1 MASAW
6 ISYAGM
12 RNKLNSRRVWL
23 VSQLANRSL
32 ITLVAALCVF
42 TSGCMKSI
50 REHSMALAA
59 ATAPVIDQATAA
71 YQAANAIHEKRADY
85 DEIPVFEQDHS
96 IDKLKVVHELI
107 DDKDIELRLKVLTAF
122 QLYVKTLVE
131 ITNGTESPELD
142 AASKS
147 LGKDLTSLGN
157 TVTPT
162 IENALGIPATG
173 PTTTVTTT
181 TSTTS
186 DTTTSTSTTTT
197 APNAPITT
205 TDQNLIITGANAL
218 GQFLTYRAI
227 EKDLPQLI
235 VKLDPQVISL
245 CKTMISEVDAMSNAE
260 TIDFNYMLSQEK
272 QFLMDPSISLNE
284 VERRNEVAKMQELVR
299 EQHAAGLQLTGQR
312 GAILKLALT
321 HHALAEDLAKA
332 NPESLKDKLKELI
345 AAGQNLGKFYS
356 SLPGS

>member
-1 MASAW
+1 
-6 ISYAGM
+6 M
-12 RNKLNSRRVWL
+12 RSKLNSRRGWL
-23 VSQLANRSL
+23 VRPLANRSL
-32 ITLVAALCVF
+32 IVLAAAFSLF
-42 TSGCMKSI
+42 TSGCMKSL
-50 REHSMALAA
+50 REHSTALAA
-59 ATAPVIDQATAA
+59 ATAPVIDQTRAA
-71 YQAANAIHEKRADY
+71 YQAANAIHEKRADF

-147 LGKDLTSLGN
+147 LGKDLTGLGN
-157 TVTPT
+157 TVAPT

-181 TSTTS
+181 TATTGN
-186 DTTTSTSTTTT
+186 TTTSTSTSATTP
-197 APNAPITT
+197 AAPITT
-205 TDQNLIITGANAL
+205 TDQNLIITGATAL

-227 EKDLPQLI
+227 ERDLPSLI

-245 CKTMISEVDAMSNAE
+245 CKVMISEVDDMSNAE
-260 TIDFNYMLSQEK
+260 TIDFNYMLGQEK
-272 QFLMDPSISLNE
+272 QFVMDPSTTLNE

-299 EQHAAGLQLTGQR
+299 EQHVAELQLAGLR

-321 HHALAEDLAKA
+321 HHALAEDLARA

-345 AAGQNLGKFYS
+345 AAGQNLGSFYS
-356 SLPGS
+356 SLPGT

>member
-1 MASAW
+1 
-6 ISYAGM
+6 M
-12 RNKLNSRRVWL
+12 RSRLNSRRGSL
-23 VSQLANRSL
+23 VRLLANRSL
-32 ITLVAALCVF
+32 IVLAVALFLF
-42 TSGCMKSI
+42 TSGCMKSL
-50 REHSMALAA
+50 REHSTALAA
-59 ATAPVIDQATAA
+59 ATAPVIDQARAA
-71 YQAANAIHEKRADY
+71 YQATNAIHEKRADY

-147 LGKDLTSLGN
+147 LGKDLTGLGN
-157 TVTPT
+157 TVAPT
-162 IENALGIPATG
+162 IENVLGIPATG

-181 TSTTS
+181 TATTGN
-186 DTTTSTSTTTT
+186 TTASTSTSTTTP
-197 APNAPITT
+197 AAPITT
-205 TDQNLIITGANAL
+205 ADQNLIITGANAL

-227 EKDLPQLI
+227 EKDLPSLI

-245 CKTMISEVDAMSNAE
+245 CKVMISEVDDMSNAE
-260 TIDFNYMLSQEK
+260 MIDFNYMLGQQK
-272 QFLMDPSISLNE
+272 QFVMDPSTALNE
-284 VERRNEVAKMQELVR
+284 AERRNEVAKMQELVR
-299 EQHAAGLQLTGQR
+299 EQHVAELQLAGLR

-332 NPESLKDKLKELI
+332 NPESLKEKLKELI
-345 AAGQNLGKFYS
+345 AAGQNLGSFYT
-356 SLPGS
+356 SLPRT

>member
-1 MASAW
+1 
-6 ISYAGM
+6 M
-12 RNKLNSRRVWL
+12 RSRLNSRRGSL
-23 VSQLANRSL
+23 VRLLANRSL
-32 ITLVAALCVF
+32 IVLAVALCLF
-42 TSGCMKSI
+42 TSGCMKSL
-50 REHSMALAA
+50 REHSTALAA
-59 ATAPVIDQATAA
+59 APAPVIDQARAA
-71 YQAANAIHEKRADY
+71 YQATNAIHEKRADY

-181 TSTTS
+181 TST
-186 DTTTSTSTTTT
+186 

-272 QFLMDPSISLNE
+272 QFLMDPSI
-284 VERRNEVAKMQELVR
+284 
-299 EQHAAGLQLTGQR
+299 
-312 GAILKLALT
+312 
-321 HHALAEDLAKA
+321 
-332 NPESLKDKLKELI
+332 
-345 AAGQNLGKFYS
+345 
-356 SLPGS
+356 

>member
-6 ISYAGM
+6 ISDVGM
-12 RNKLNSRRVWL
+12 RSKLNSRRGWL
-23 VSQLANRSL
+23 VSQLANRSVIVL
-32 ITLVAALCVF
+32 AAALCLF
-42 TSGCMKSI
+42 TSGCMKSLK
-50 REHSMALAA
+50 EHSTALAS
-59 ATAPVIDQATAA
+59 ATAPVIDQAAAA

-85 DEIPVFEQDHS
+85 DAIPVFEQNHS

-107 DDKDIELRLKVLTAF
+107 EDKDIELRLKVLTAF

-147 LGKDLTSLGN
+147 LGKDLTGLGN
-157 TVTPT
+157 TVAPT

-181 TSTTS
+181 STTGNI
-186 DTTTSTSTTTT
+186 TTSTSTTTT
-197 APNAPITT
+197 APAAPITT

-227 EKDLPQLI
+227 EKDLPPLI

-245 CKTMISEVDAMSNAE
+245 CKTMISEVDDMSNAE
-260 TIDFNYMLSQEK
+260 TIDFNYMLGQQK
-272 QFLMDPSISLNE
+272 QFVMDPSITLSE

-299 EQHAAGLQLTGQR
+299 EQHAAELQLAGLGGDPETG
-312 GAILKLALT
+312 ADA
-321 HHALAEDLAKA
+321 
-332 NPESLKDKLKELI
+332 PC
-345 AAGQNLGKFYS
+345 AG
-356 SLPGS
+356 